1 MEKREFLLGLFREFG
16 DNAQKALDFI
26 KRNEGTADT
35 NQQQQLIDF
44 KGYEDGVYLVYEDG
58 TAMPFDESCPKEC
71 VDHIG
76 VIYDG
81 HRFGVALEDIP
92 EPMQLIREDAKCE
105 EESRF
110 YRDRECVALQDWGGM
125 ANTEHIRQAGT
136 DIELEDGYYIPALAV
151 LVAICCLTT
160 EGTINEALEYAGG
173 KPLKMDKW
181 YWSSTEYSQDNAW
194 YLGFSDGGVNYNN
207 KKNSLRVRP
216 VCAF

>member
-26 KRNEGTADT
+26 KRNEGTSDT

-58 TAMPFDESCPKEC
+58 TAMPFDENCPKEG
-71 VDHIG
+71 VDHVG

-81 HRFGVALEDIP
+81 HRFGVALADLPDPI
-92 EPMQLIREDAKCE
+92 QLIRDDAECE
-105 EESRF
+105 EESGF
-110 YRDRECVALQDWGGM
+110 YRDRECVALQDWDSN
-125 ANTEHIRQAGT
+125 ANWDHIKDKST
-136 DIELEDGYYIPALAV
+136 VVLKDGYYVPALAV
-151 LVAICCLTT
+151 LVVICYLTT

-181 YWSSTEYSQDNAW
+181 YWSSTENSQNLAW
-194 YLGFSDGGVNYNN
+194 YLGFSSGTVFYNY
-207 KKNSLRVRP
+207 KKNSFRVRP
-216 VCAF
+216 VCEF